1 MRVKI
6 HIRGLVEVD
15 LPDSVCLD
23 CSKSGRWR
31 LSYSEDEV
39 RAINSA
45 VRKHLRE
52 AAAEPDL
59 ARTILHG
66 GGPDLRYHS
75 MFAGREY
82 PPMPKEVP

>member
-1 MRVKI
+1 MKVKI

-23 CSKSGRWR
+23 CRKSGKWR
-31 LSYSEDEV
+31 LSYSDDEV
-39 RAINSA
+39 RSINSA

-52 AAAEPDL
+52 AAAEPDRVRAGL
-59 ARTILHG
+59 
-66 GGPDLRYHS
+66 PDLHYHS